1 MNDKEIEE
9 IMLGMVREKAAKL
22 YSKKVISYGVHPR
35 NYGAIEKP
43 DGYASVTND
52 CGETLEIFLAIR
64 NGRIDQATFMTD
76 GCLFTIAAGSAA
88 ADMAK
93 GKKNPGM
100 SQDKPEL
107 DYDFRRDSARPR
119 PLRFP
124 CRPGTASRPE
134 KLCADRRKRRGPE
147 APDRHETLI
156 QLQTGTMHNRY
167 RKKSPYFQTLGDVLQ
182 RL

>member
-93 GKKNPGM
+93 GKRIRECLRINQSSIMTFVEIPLDHAHCGFHAALALHRALRNYALTAGKGAVR
-100 SQDKPEL
+100 KPRIEMK
-107 DYDFRRDSARPR
+107 P
-119 PLRFP
+119 
-124 CRPGTASRPE
+124 
-134 KLCADRRKRRGPE
+134 
-147 APDRHETLI
+147 
-156 QLQTGTMHNRY
+156 
-167 RKKSPYFQTLGDVLQ
+167 
-182 RL
+182 